1 MSVVEASS
9 SVTTVFTAPGQAVT
23 TNQQISA
30 AEAIS
35 VATGA
40 MVDNASVDVADD
52 WEAACVALSNLSL
65 TPTPAPTQEV
75 AATKPAASA
84 AAQAMQNSGLYEFVR
99 PDWVHSYEP
108 EVVNTHLLFHPLHS
122 LVAQV
127 KLMYNLTDASD
138 SRTQAVPTNLTAAST
153 ASAGTCGMTCEEFNA
168 LLKPYTALAPPA
180 AILLD
185 EDDTLPILP
194 PPHIPSPAAA
204 AVVGP
209 ISNQYIVVH
218 KAYTPSRRLN
228 RSQIHNYEYLYERT
242 KTTSKLAI
250 SDSGYYHNSDRLA
263 TKQVGIQFQVMS
275 AETYQDVKLLCAPT
289 YKWSMTSTGGANSD
303 NTNSILIPNNSG
315 SGSDNNILFD
325 LSARWT
331 LLSRIL
337 LHNNN
342 SSTNISI
349 YDDSDSTSG
358 SVVPRSHIITRLL
371 YNGGVSTGDKLMEI
385 IRLVTTL
392 WSSHMKLNEYFS
404 NNEYIEE
411 NALILCVTLY
421 TLYQLILIYE
431 PSLIPY
437 FRNLIDA
444 CLLSPLFGSAA
455 LTTFLTH
462 QPTTGTAPAVT
473 GYSILNTTSRESESA
488 YIMRQYIHTPI
499 EQELVKMR
507 GTIAASNIIGNKY
520 HIRCVEML
528 NITVEYI
535 TSFLPSEE
543 RCKHVYW
550 IDSYGISAVLRAHS
564 LYPDGTS
571 DMYSQAAW
579 LNLFS
584 TLPFESPEALEGY
597 VSSVMGI
604 RDALWATLTSK

>member
-1 MSVVEASS
+1 MLIDLLIALSVVYLYHVGASVAEA
-9 SVTTVFTAPGQAVT
+9 SVTTAFAAPGQAVT
-23 TNQQISA
+23 TTHQLS
-30 AEAIS
+30 S
-35 VATGA
+35 VSNTSTTVAKI
-40 MVDNASVDVADD
+40 DDASVDLADD
-52 WEAACVALSNLSL
+52 WEAACVALSNLTL
-65 TPTPAPTQEV
+65 TPSSVPVEV
-75 AATKPAASA
+75 VTASKPAASSA
-84 AAQAMQNSGLYEFVR
+84 PAETLQNSGLYEFVR

-108 EVVNTHLLFHPLHS
+108 EVVNTHLLFHPLRS

-127 KLMYNLTDASD
+127 KFMYNLTDASD
-138 SRTQAVPTNLTAAST
+138 SRTHSSAIDLPSTNASNST
-153 ASAGTCGMTCEEFNA
+153 SGMTCEEFNA

-185 EDDTLPILP
+185 DDDTLPILTP
-194 PPHIPSPAAA
+194 PRTSPATAA
-204 AVVGP
+204 AIVGP
-209 ISNQYIVVH
+209 ISNQYIVVN
-218 KAYTPSRRLN
+218 KAYIPSRRLN

-275 AETYQDVKLLCAPT
+275 AEAYQDAKLLCAPT
-289 YKWSMTSTGGANSD
+289 YKWTGNTSSV
-303 NTNSILIPNNSG
+303 
-315 SGSDNNILFD
+315 NNILFN

-331 LLSRIL
+331 LLRNIL
-337 LHNNN
+337 QHDN
-342 SSTNISI
+342 SSTNISV
-349 YDDSDSTSG
+349 SG
-358 SVVPRSHIITRLL
+358 SSVAPRSHIITQLL
-371 YNGGVSTGDKLMEI
+371 YNGGVTTGDKLKEI
-385 IRLVTTL
+385 VRLVTTL
-392 WSSHMKLNEYFS
+392 WSSHMKLNEYFLT
-404 NNEYIEE
+404 NEYNIEE
-411 NALILCVTLY
+411 NAMILCVALY
-421 TLYQLILIYE
+421 TLYQLILTYE
-431 PSLIPY
+431 PPFIPY

-444 CLLSPLFGSAA
+444 CLFSPLFGSAA

-473 GYSILNTTSRESESA
+473 GYSVLNTTSRESESA

-499 EQELVKMR
+499 EQALVKMR
-507 GTIAASNIIGNKY
+507 GTTAASNIIGNKY

-543 RCKHVYW
+543 RYKHVYW

-579 LNLFS
+579 LNLFG